1 VIVQRRKSQC
11 RCLMLLLS
19 IATGLSAHSQQVPSS
34 APVPLKFDVVSVKPD
49 KSEHPVRIHDSGEGN
64 DLSFSNMTPSSIILY
79 AFDIQDPH
87 LLLGSPRWADSLR
100 YDIEAKVAAEDLQAF
115 HALTREQ
122 RRLLLQNLLSDRFKM
137 RYHREPKETSIFALV
152 LSKSSSNLKLVQPNT
167 VRTSGIQKPD
177 GSVLQG
183 EILHSRMPGQIE
195 AQEVPMDTFA
205 RSLSGFVGRQV
216 VDKTG
221 LAGVYDFKLEW
232 QPDRDLDRDAAGREV
247 SAPTQDEKPSLFRA
261 LQEQLGLKLSS
272 EKVMMPSLV
281 IDQLEEPSD
290 N

>member
-1 VIVQRRKSQC
+1 VIVQQRKSQ
-11 RCLMLLLS
+11 RRFLMLLLS
-19 IATGLSAHSQQVPSS
+19 IATGLSAHSQQMPSS

-49 KSEHPVRIHDSGEGN
+49 KSEQPVRIHDTEEGN
-64 DLSFSNMTPSSIILY
+64 FSFRNMTPNSLILY

-87 LLLGSPRWADSLR
+87 LPLGSPRWADSLR
-100 YDIEAKVAAEDLQAF
+100 YDIEAKVAAEDLPAF

-122 RRLLLQNLLSDRFKM
+122 RRLLLQNILSDRFNM
-137 RYHREPKETSIFALV
+137 RYHREPREASIYALV

-232 QPDRDLDRDAAGREV
+232 QPDRDLDRDAAGREL

-272 EKVMMPSLV
+272 EKVLMPGLV